1 MRGKAFGFAARCAV
15 RWARWARLSIGA
27 TPPPVIPATYWAGV
41 RDTLEALAL
50 AERERLARA
59 YRHGDAAERADAQL
73 EWDAVREAIG
83 RARRDVE
90 ALTTSGKLRDAGRV
104 PLLLAELAYVRGEG
118 RPAGDE
124 FGPKLR
130 GQGVRLRP
138 ATSAR
143 GPSPREGVEA
153 SRERA
158 GAGPAPQPI
167 RASQS
172 TDSKSD
178 SGKLVTCAAC
188 GKPVN
193 CSKNHELE
201 DDPPEQ
207 HWYAHLP
214 RPGRDE
220 NRKTLLEDDEQGDEE
235 AEV

>member
-15 RWARWARLSIGA
+15 RWARWARLSIGPK
-27 TPPPVIPATYWAGV
+27 PPPVIPAAYWAGV

-50 AERERLARA
+50 AERERLVRS
-59 YRHGDAAERADAQL
+59 YRHGDNAERADAQL
-73 EWDAVREAIG
+73 EWDAIREAIG
-83 RARRDVE
+83 RARRDVD
-90 ALTTSGKLRDAGRV
+90 ALTTTGVLRDAGRV
-104 PLLLAELAYVRGEG
+104 PMLLAELDYVRGEG

-124 FGPKLR
+124 FGPRLR

-138 ATSAR
+138 VTGSR
-143 GPSPREGVEA
+143 GQGPGQGVDASPGREA
-153 SRERA
+153 
-158 GAGPAPQPI
+158 AGPANQPT

-172 TDSKSD
+172 TDLKSD
-178 SGKLVTCAAC
+178 SGKLVTCASC

-193 CSKNHELE
+193 CDRNHEYE

-220 NRKTLLEDDEQGDEE
+220 NRKTLLADDEQGDEE
-235 AEV
+235 V